1 MLRILMGKKKNL
13 VQAAV
18 KRSKNQRWNVFAE
31 GEKLGQADTLCD
43 ATSMLYAA
51 GYKVGAYR
59 RHEQNSGKSGFTAAC
74 IKFNPKKQE
83 V

>member
-1 MLRILMGKKKNL
+1 MLRILMGRDKTL

-31 GEKLGQADTLCD
+31 GEKLGQANTLCD
-43 ATSMLYAA
+43 ATSMLYDA

-74 IKFNPKKQE
+74 IKFIPKE
-83 V
+83 DV

>member
-74 IKFNPKKQE
+74 IKFNPKKEE